1 MKQKRRRLLK
11 QAFKTTG
18 ATTIFLSF
26 LGFFLI
32 SALVIMLIE
41 PTIHTYF
48 DSLWYCFVAISTIGF
63 GDITATVPVTRILTV
78 LLWIY
83 AAAVIAIFTAVITS
97 FFMDAA
103 KLRSKESA
111 RAFLDELEHLPELSR
126 EELADLSERVKNF
139 NRQ

>member
-11 QAFKTTG
+11 QAFNTTG
-18 ATTIFLSF
+18 ATKIFLIF
-26 LGFFLI
+26 LIFFLL
-32 SALVIMLIE
+32 SALIIMLVE

-63 GDITATVPVTRILTV
+63 GDLTATVPVTRILTV

-83 AAAVIAIFTAVITS
+83 AAGVIAIFTAVITS

-103 KLRSKESA
+103 KLRTNESA
-111 RAFLDELEHLPELSR
+111 RAFLDELERLPELSK
-126 EELADLSERVKNF
+126 EELENLSERVKKF
-139 NRQ
+139 NKQ

>member
-11 QAFKTTG
+11 QAFNTTG
-18 ATTIFLSF
+18 ATRIFIIFLI
-26 LGFFLI
+26 FFLL
-32 SALVIMLIE
+32 SALIIMLVE

-63 GDITATVPVTRILTV
+63 GDLTATVPVTRILMV

-83 AAAVIAIFTAVITS
+83 AAGVIAIFTAVITS

-103 KLRSKESA
+103 KLRTNESA
-111 RAFLDELEHLPELSR
+111 RAFLDELERLPELSK
-126 EELADLSERVKNF
+126 EELENLSERVKKF
-139 NRQ
+139 NKQ

>member
-83 AAAVIAIFTAVITS
+83 AAAVITS